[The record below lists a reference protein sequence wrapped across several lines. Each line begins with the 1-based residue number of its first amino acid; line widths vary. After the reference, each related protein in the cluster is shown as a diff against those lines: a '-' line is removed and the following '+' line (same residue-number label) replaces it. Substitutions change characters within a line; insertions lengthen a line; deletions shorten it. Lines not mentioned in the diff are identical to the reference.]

1 MRKLLLLFI
10 LAVFACNAHAQMT
23 TRIVRDSLFIPWEM
37 IYGPDNH
44 IWFTQKNGYICRLNP
59 DTRKIDT
66 LYHETNTVIRSEG
79 GMLGMALHPQFPAT
93 PHVFVAYNY
102 VDGTTYKERIVK
114 YEYNGTVLNNPQT
127 ILDDIDASNIHNG
140 CRLLTDANY
149 LYITT
154 GDASATSNSQDVNSI
169 NGKTLRVNFDGSIP
183 ADNPIAG
190 NPAWSWGHRNA
201 QGMVMVNGKIFQSE
215 HGDNSDD
222 EINLLE
228 KGRNYGWPNVKGY
241 CDLPTET
248 TFCTDSNVREPL
260 RAWTPTL
267 AVCGID
273 YYNQQTMFP
282 AFQNSIIMATL
293 KDSKLYQ
300 LKLNTAMD
308 TITSATVISGVSFGR
323 LRDVC
328 ISPQGK
334 IYISTSNSNA
344 SGSTRTDKIIELY
357 DPSSVSIS
365 NTPMNTDINIYPNP
379 ANDELFLH
387 LGKASFKQNLKY
399 QIYNTAGQVVVAGN
413 MPQPLTGVRIQHIP
427 AGLYQLVVTD
437 GNNILTRQKVVKE

>member
-1 MRKLLLLFI
+1 MKKLIVLFI
-10 LAVFACNAHAQMT
+10 LAVFACNTHAQMT

-37 IYGPDNH
+37 VYGPDNH

-66 LYHETNTVIRSEG
+66 LYHETNTVIQSEG
-79 GMLGMALHPQFPAT
+79 GMLGMALHPQFPTT

-102 VDGTTYKERIVK
+102 VDGSTYKERIVK
-114 YEYNGTVLNNPQT
+114 YEYNGTALNNPQT

-154 GDASATSNSQDVNSI
+154 GDASATSNSQDINSI
-169 NGKTLRVNFDGSIP
+169 NGKTLRVNFDGTIP

-201 QGMVMVNGKIFQSE
+201 QGMVMVNGRIFQTE
-215 HGDNSDD
+215 HGDNVED
-222 EINLLE
+222 EVNIIE

-241 CDLPTET
+241 CDQPSET
-248 TFCTDSNVREPL
+248 TFCTDSNVKEPIKS
-260 RAWTPTL
+260 WTPTL
-267 AVCGID
+267 AVCGLD
-273 YYNQQTMFP
+273 YYNHPLFP
-282 AFQNSIIMATL
+282 SLQNSLIMATL

-300 LKLNTAMD
+300 LQLNSAMD
-308 TITSATVISGVSFGR
+308 TVTVVTVISAVNAGR

-328 ISPQGK
+328 ISPQGR

-344 SGSTRTDKIIELY
+344 SGSSKVDKIIELY
-357 DPSSVSIS
+357 DPSSVSIN
-365 NTPMNTDINIYPNP
+365 NTPTNADINIYPNP
-379 ANDELFLH
+379 AKDELFLH
-387 LGKASFKQNLKY
+387 LEKESFKQNLKY
-399 QIYNTAGQVVVAGN
+399 QIYSTAGQVVATGN
-413 MPQPLTGVRIQHIP
+413 IPQPLTGVRVQHIP
-427 AGLYQLVVTD
+427 AGLYQLVITD
-437 GNNILTRQKVVKE
+437 GNNILMRQRVVKE

>member
-1 MRKLLLLFI
+1 MRKLILLFI
-10 LAVFACNAHAQMT
+10 LAVFACNTHAQMT

-66 LYHETNTVIRSEG
+66 LYQETNTVIRSEG

-102 VDGTTYKERIVK
+102 MDGTTYKERIVK
-114 YEYNGTVLNNPQT
+114 YEYNGAVLNNPQT

-183 ADNPIAG
+183 ADNPIPG

-241 CDLPTET
+241 CDQPTET

-260 RAWTPTL
+260 RGWTPTL

-357 DPSSVSIS
+357 DPSSVSIR
-365 NTPMNTDINIYPNP
+365 NTPTNTDINIYPNP
-379 ANDELFLH
+379 AKDELFLH
-387 LGKASFKQNLKY
+387 LRKASFKQNLKY
-399 QIYNTAGQVVVAGN
+399 QIYNTTGQVVATGN
-413 MPQPLTGVRIQHIP
+413 MPHPLTGVRIQHIP
-427 AGLYQLVVTD
+427 AGLYQLVITD
-437 GNNILTRQKVVKE
+437 GNNILMRQKVVKE

>member
-1 MRKLLLLFI
+1 MKKLIVLFI
-10 LAVFACNAHAQMT
+10 LAVFACNTHAQMT

-37 IYGPDNH
+37 VYGPDNH

-66 LYHETNTVIRSEG
+66 LYHETNTVIQSEG
-79 GMLGMALHPQFPAT
+79 GMLGMALHPQFPTT

-102 VDGTTYKERIVK
+102 VDGSTYKERIVK

-169 NGKTLRVNFDGSIP
+169 NGKTLRVNFDGTIP
-183 ADNPIAG
+183 TDNPIAG

-201 QGMVMVNGKIFQSE
+201 QGMVMVNGRIFQTE
-215 HGDNSDD
+215 HGDNVED
-222 EINLLE
+222 EVNIIE

-241 CDLPTET
+241 CDQPSET
-248 TFCTDSNVREPL
+248 TFCTDSNVKEPIKS
-260 RAWTPTL
+260 WTPTL
-267 AVCGID
+267 AVCGLD
-273 YYNQQTMFP
+273 YYNHPLFP
-282 AFQNSIIMATL
+282 SLQNSLIMATL

-300 LKLNTAMD
+300 LQLNSAMD
-308 TITSATVISGVSFGR
+308 TVTVVTVISAVNAGR

-328 ISPQGK
+328 ISPQGR

-344 SGSTRTDKIIELY
+344 SGSSKVDKIIELY
-357 DPSSVSIS
+357 DPSSVSIN
-365 NTPMNTDINIYPNP
+365 NTPTNADINIYPNP
-379 ANDELFLH
+379 AKDELFLH
-387 LGKASFKQNLKY
+387 LEKESFKQNLKY
-399 QIYNTAGQVVVAGN
+399 QIYSTAGQVVATGN
-413 MPQPLTGVRIQHIP
+413 IPQPLTGVRVQHMP
-427 AGLYQLVVTD
+427 AGLYQLVITD
-437 GNNILTRQKVVKE
+437 GNNILMRQRVVKE

>member
-1 MRKLLLLFI
+1 MKKLIVLFI
-10 LAVFACNAHAQMT
+10 LAVFAFNTHAQMT

-37 IYGPDNH
+37 VYGPDNH

-66 LYHETNTVIRSEG
+66 LYHETNTVIQSEG
-79 GMLGMALHPQFPAT
+79 GMLGMALHPQFPTT

-102 VDGTTYKERIVK
+102 VDGSTYKERIVK
-114 YEYNGTVLNNPQT
+114 YEYNGSVLNNPQT

-169 NGKTLRVNFDGSIP
+169 NGKTLRVNFDGTIP

-201 QGMVMVNGKIFQSE
+201 QGMVIVNGRIFQTE
-215 HGDNSDD
+215 HGDNVED
-222 EINLLE
+222 EVNIIE

-241 CDLPTET
+241 CDQPSET
-248 TFCTDSNVREPL
+248 TFCTDSNVKEPIKS
-260 RAWTPTL
+260 WTPTL
-267 AVCGID
+267 AVCGLD
-273 YYNQQTMFP
+273 YYNHPLFP
-282 AFQNSIIMATL
+282 SLQNSLIMATL

-300 LKLNTAMD
+300 LQFNNAMD
-308 TITSATVISGVSFGR
+308 TVTAATVISAVNAGR

-328 ISPQGK
+328 ISPQGR

-344 SGSTRTDKIIELY
+344 SGSSKVDKIIELY
-357 DPSSVSIS
+357 DPSSVGIS
-365 NTPMNTDINIYPNP
+365 NTPTNADINIYPNP
-379 ANDELFLH
+379 AKDELFLH
-387 LGKASFKQNLKY
+387 LEKESFKQNLKY
-399 QIYNTAGQVVVAGN
+399 QIYSTAGQVVATGN
-413 MPQPLTGVRIQHIP
+413 IPQPLTGVRVQHIP
-427 AGLYQLVVTD
+427 AGLYQLVITD
-437 GNNILTRQKVVKE
+437 GNNILMRQRVVKE

>member
-1 MRKLLLLFI
+1 MRKLILLFI
-10 LAVFACNAHAQMT
+10 LAVFACNTHAQMT

-66 LYHETNTVIRSEG
+66 LYQETNTVIRSEG

-102 VDGTTYKERIVK
+102 MDGTTYKERIVK
-114 YEYNGTVLNNPQT
+114 YEYNGAVLNNPQT

-183 ADNPIAG
+183 ADNPIPG

-241 CDLPTET
+241 CDQPTET

-260 RAWTPTL
+260 RGWTPTL

-357 DPSSVSIS
+357 DPSSVSIR
-365 NTPMNTDINIYPNP
+365 NTPTNTDINIYPNP
-379 ANDELFLH
+379 AKDELFLH
-387 LGKASFKQNLKY
+387 LGKAGFKQNLKY
-399 QIYNTAGQVVVAGN
+399 QIYNTTGQVVATGN
-413 MPQPLTGVRIQHIP
+413 MPHPLTGVRIQHIP
-427 AGLYQLVVTD
+427 AGLYQLVITD
-437 GNNILTRQKVVKE
+437 GNNILMRQKVVKE

>member
-102 VDGTTYKERIVK
+102 MDGTTYKERIVK

-169 NGKTLRVNFDGSIP
+169 NGKTLRIAFDGSIP

-241 CDLPTET
+241 CDQPTET

-260 RAWTPTL
+260 RAWH
-267 AVCGID
+267 
-273 YYNQQTMFP
+273 
-282 AFQNSIIMATL
+282 
-293 KDSKLYQ
+293 
-300 LKLNTAMD
+300 
-308 TITSATVISGVSFGR
+308 
-323 LRDVC
+323 LR
-328 ISPQGK
+328 
-334 IYISTSNSNA
+334 
-344 SGSTRTDKIIELY
+344 
-357 DPSSVSIS
+357 
-365 NTPMNTDINIYPNP
+365 
-379 ANDELFLH
+379 
-387 LGKASFKQNLKY
+387 
-399 QIYNTAGQVVVAGN
+399 
-413 MPQPLTGVRIQHIP
+413 
-427 AGLYQLVVTD
+427 
-437 GNNILTRQKVVKE
+437 